1 MSGSTDIPGGDAA
14 PGFPGGSGVAGGD
27 SAAVSTLQDEVVGL
41 LQTLIRLDTTNPPGR
56 ETTAQEPLAAL
67 LREAGFEVELAGP
80 DPERLNLVARLRG
93 REPGPVLGLLS
104 HVDTVAADPRDW
116 THGPWSGDVADG
128 CVWGRGALDMKNQ
141 TAAEVVA
148 ACSLAR
154 EGWRPERGDLLVISV
169 ADEEVA
175 GTGAEW
181 LCSERP
187 DLVRCDW
194 LINEGDGA
202 VTQVG
207 DRRVHGVCVAE
218 KGVFRFRLTARGVA
232 GHASMPAIADN
243 ALLRLAPL
251 LTRFAGHRPAWD
263 LTPSAQATLAGL
275 GLDPADPDGALEAL
289 AARAPEFVPLV
300 EPSLHVTF
308 APTMTA
314 ASTGMNTI
322 PAEAH
327 AWVDCRVPPGLGREA
342 ALRRLRDLLG
352 PEAGGGPAQAPA
364 DAAASDADAPAGAW
378 EVEWV
383 EETQGNESITD
394 SPLMDALRR
403 FVATIDPEA
412 LLLPTVS
419 PGYSDSRTFREAFPD
434 CVAYGFF
441 PQRAMTAAE
450 AAPLFHA
457 ADERIPIADLV
468 LAVDCYRA
476 VVRDLLGG

>member
-1 MSGSTDIPGGDAA
+1 MSGFSSEA
-14 PGFPGGSGVAGGD
+14 AGGGATGA
-27 SAAVSTLQDEVVGL
+27 SALEAEVVAL

-67 LREAGFEVELAGP
+67 LREAGFEVELVGP

-93 REPGPVLGLLS
+93 RAPGPVLGLLS

-154 EGWRPERGDLLVISV
+154 EGWRPERGDLIVISV

-175 GTGAEW
+175 GSGAEW
-181 LCSERP
+181 LCTERP

-218 KGVFRFRLTARGVA
+218 KGVFRFRLTTRGVA

-251 LTRFAGHRPAWD
+251 LARFAGHRPAWD

-275 GLDPADPDGALEAL
+275 GLDAADPDGALKAL

-308 APTMTA
+308 APTMAA

-327 AWVDCRVPPGLGREA
+327 AWVDCRVPPGLGRDA

-352 PEAGGGPAQAPA
+352 DDAGY
-364 DAAASDADAPAGAW
+364 

-383 EETQGNESITD
+383 EETQGNESVTG

-403 FVATIDPEA
+403 FVAGIDPEA

-419 PGYSDSRTFREAFPD
+419 PGYSDSRTFREAFPG

-457 ADERIPIADLV
+457 ADERIPVSDLA
-468 LAVDCYRA
+468 LAVDCYRT

>member
-1 MSGSTDIPGGDAA
+1 MSAFDSNAGGGDAA
-14 PGFPGGSGVAGGD
+14 GGSVGGG
-27 SAAVSTLQDEVVGL
+27 AHQDEVVAL

-67 LREAGFEVELAGP
+67 LREAGFEVELVGP

-93 REPGPVLGLLS
+93 RSPGPVLGLLS
-104 HVDTVAADPRDW
+104 HVDTVAADPSDW

-154 EGWRPERGDLLVISV
+154 EGWRPERGDLIVISV

-175 GTGAEW
+175 GSGAEW

-207 DRRVHGVCVAE
+207 ERRVHGVCVAE

-232 GHASMPAIADN
+232 GHASMPSIADN

-251 LTRFAGHRPAWD
+251 LTRFAGHRAAWD
-263 LTPSAQATLAGL
+263 PTPSAQATLAGL
-275 GLDPADPDGALEAL
+275 GLDPADPDGALAAL
-289 AARAPEFVPLV
+289 AARAPDFVPLV

-308 APTMTA
+308 APTMVA

-352 PEAGGGPAQAPA
+352 DEAGGGHPPGGDGAAGD
-364 DAAASDADAPAGAW
+364 DAATGGAW

-383 EETQGNESITD
+383 EETQGNESVTD

-412 LLLPTVS
+412 ILLPTVS

-441 PQRAMTAAE
+441 PQRAMTATE

-457 ADERIPIADLV
+457 ADERIPISDLA
-468 LAVDCYRA
+468 LAVDCYRT